1 MWPIARSATP
11 PTYGDG
17 RNVRP
22 CHAALLDQLEPDI
35 ATASGA
41 AQNLIAHYRFAST
54 PLPESSNDDINA
66 RWLSTILKID
76 QQWHGTPL
84 IALSA

>member
-1 MWPIARSATP
+1 MADREI
-11 PTYGDG
+11 GDAA
-17 RNVRP
+17 NVRGWPQRTP

-76 QQWHGTPL
+76 QQRHGTPL